1 MRRMGRYNL
10 SGVLAAD
17 QRQDRR
23 SLRTPPTRRPRE
35 DIFLPEQNR
44 YLLACTWV
52 PPRRLTP
59 PQERRCPCASG
70 TRYHRPTCGAEPRL
84 DAERPRRWLDGSRAA
99 EPPACPTR
107 SATTI
112 SCCGSAVIGRPRR
125 ASCAAGHRHIWT
137 PRRHSRPRRTGS
149 ASASGRHA
157 RRPPGM
163 DEALRLVDRGT
174 VGQRNDCADP
184 WGGH

>member
-1 MRRMGRYNL
+1 MLFCSLYAPADDTTQGSRFSSRSAVRPPHDGLRRMGRYNL
-10 SGVLAAD
+10 TGALAAD

-23 SLRTPPTRRPRE
+23 SLRTPPTRRPCE

-70 TRYHRPTCGAEPRL
+70 TRYHRPTCGAEPRP
-84 DAERPRRWLDGSRAA
+84 DADRPRRWLDGSRAA
-99 EPPACPTR
+99 EPPACPTP

-112 SCCGSAVIGRPRR
+112 
-125 ASCAAGHRHIWT
+125 
-137 PRRHSRPRRTGS
+137 
-149 ASASGRHA
+149 
-157 RRPPGM
+157 
-163 DEALRLVDRGT
+163 
-174 VGQRNDCADP
+174 
-184 WGGH
+184 